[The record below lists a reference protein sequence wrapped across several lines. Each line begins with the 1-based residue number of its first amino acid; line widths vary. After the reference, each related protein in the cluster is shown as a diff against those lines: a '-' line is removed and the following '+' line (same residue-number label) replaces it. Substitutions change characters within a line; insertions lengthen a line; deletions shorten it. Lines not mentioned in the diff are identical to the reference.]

1 VAVSRAQALAIVVG
15 SPALADV
22 RVRTVEEMHLVSG
35 WCRIEGC
42 A

>member
-1 VAVSRAQALAIVVG
+1 VRSVASIGATRRHI
-15 SPALADV
+15 SLADV

-42 A
+42 VS